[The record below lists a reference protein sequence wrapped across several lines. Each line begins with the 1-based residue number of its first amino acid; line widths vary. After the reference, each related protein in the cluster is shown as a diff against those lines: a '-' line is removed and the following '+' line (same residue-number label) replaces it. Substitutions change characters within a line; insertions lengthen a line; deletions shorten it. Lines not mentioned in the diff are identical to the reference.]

1 MTSFKGKALAT
12 ITSFALIFSAAPA
25 FSATIAGTKCTKA
38 GTTKTVNKIKYTC
51 VKSGKKLIWNK
62 GVAVKGTPTTDPK
75 IQAQLGARMA
85 NITGVQLLADRLY
98 KNSQG
103 LKVDDPTALTMKGA
117 TVAAQIAAAKT
128 ARQMIMSFS
137 PMFPNFDLNEL
148 PKESLNYTNANMAPA
163 HGVFHLAQK
172 FFAATAGGVDENLI
186 PTWYSEGSAT
196 VFATMVAAEMSKNQS
211 NYATLAAANT
221 ADNTGQIMV
230 EALINKVDAL
240 DKVLLV
246 YQMVAIGN
254 DFNEALK
261 FSFGISLD
269 DFQKEM
275 DLFLASLKR

>member
-1 MTSFKGKALAT
+1 MTSFKGKALVT
-12 ITSFALIFSAAPA
+12 ITSFALIFTAAPA
-25 FSATIAGTKCTKA
+25 FSATIAGTKCTKVS
-38 GTTKTVNKIKYTC
+38 TTKTINKIKYTC
-51 VKSGKKLIWNK
+51 IKSGKKLIWNK
-62 GVAVKGTPTTDPK
+62 GVAVNSAPSTDPK
-75 IQAQLGARMA
+75 IQAALGARMA
-85 NITGVQLLADRLY
+85 NITGVQLLADKLY

-103 LKVDDPTALTMKGA
+103 LKVEDPTAITMKGA

-137 PMFPNFDLNEL
+137 PMFPNFDLNDL
-148 PKESLNYTNANMAPA
+148 PKESLTYTNANMAPA

-172 FFAATAGGVDENLI
+172 FFAATAGGVDETLI

-196 VFATMVAAEMSKNQS
+196 VFATMVAAEMSKSQT

-275 DLFLASLKR
+275 DVFLASLKR

>member
-1 MTSFKGKALAT
+1 MTTIAVITALT
-12 ITSFALIFSAAPA
+12 VGTLPA
-25 FSATIAGTKCTKA
+25 HSATIAGTKCTKVGA
-38 GTTKTVNKIKYTC
+38 TKTISNYKYTC
-51 VKSGKKLIWNK
+51 IKSGKKLIWNK
-62 GVAVKGTPTTDPK
+62 GVAIKSTVTTDPK

-103 LKVDDPTALTMKGA
+103 LKVDDPTATTMKGA
-117 TVAAQIAAAKT
+117 TVAAQIAAAKS

-137 PMFPNFDLNEL
+137 PMFPNFDLNDL
-148 PKESLNYTNANMAPA
+148 PKESLNFSNANMAPA
-163 HGVFHLAQK
+163 HGVFHLAQD
-172 FFAATAGGVDENLI
+172 FFAATAGGVDKASI

-196 VFATMVAAEMSKNQS
+196 VFATMVAAQMDKSKL
-211 NYATLAAANT
+211 NYATLAAANNS
-221 ADNTGQIMV
+221 DSTGQIMV

-261 FSFGISLD
+261 FSFGISLE